1 MQNQIT
7 HLLAALTTERA
18 ALQQFVSLLEQEQAL
33 LIENNT
39 EVLLNLC
46 EKKSDYAMTLN
57 ELAAKRREQLQK
69 IIPELTVEAVQQWLT
84 THTPVGLNMWLELRK
99 MAEQAQHINSINGE
113 LILMKMRHNQQSLN
127 VLNNAV
133 NKASVY
139 GPDGQTTFSPGS
151 GRSLGNG

>member
-1 MQNQIT
+1 MQIPQLI
-7 HLLAALTTERA
+7 AALTTERA
-18 ALQQFVSLLEQEQAL
+18 ALQQFIALLEQEQAL

-39 EVLLNLC
+39 EALLTLS
-46 EKKSDYAMTLN
+46 EQKSTRAMTLN
-57 ELAAKRREQLQK
+57 ELAEQRRTQLK
-69 IIPELTVEAVQQWLT
+69 KNIPELTVAALQQWLED
-84 THTPVGLNMWLELRK
+84 HTALGLSLWTELRHL
-99 MAEQAQHINSINGE
+99 AERAQHLNSINGE